1 MEKQGTYS
9 RIRVKDNGIGIKSM
23 DDLRKSSSLGFNIVE
38 SLVGQI
44 DGEIDIV
51 DENGLSVTVSILE

>member
-1 MEKQGTYS
+1 LEKQDTYS

-51 DENGLSVTVSILE
+51 GENGLSVTVSIPE